1 MLRYVLALVLA
12 ALPPL
17 QESGRAAA
25 TLRFDWPTNVTARVD
40 TEFRHEYSD
49 GQVIVLT
56 SWLQMTH
63 RMRVSPHE
71 DGRLIQYDDQTYV
84 ASLGDLE
91 PGVAALLPL
100 WVPAQIVTSEGR
112 FLRMENAER
121 VQQHVIDLFEA
132 KGRSELVQRVPVFK
146 EYIRLMTSDAG
157 LRGLAEEN
165 WYDLVQRWVAAP
177 LAEGA
182 LDGAGPQRIPIEQ
195 QAPSTI
201 SRRVVKRSA
210 CSRSGIPRECVT
222 YEITTQRDHDQ
233 LANFARVLK
242 DSGANGLADTELL
255 EEIKTEQVTLEAST
269 MLPHECAITRSV
281 VTAVQED
288 GRVVPK
294 INLERVR
301 SVFSYSDEQ

>member
-1 MLRYVLALVLA
+1 MLRHVLAVVVA

-17 QESGRAAA
+17 QESGGVAA
-25 TLRFDWPTNVTARVD
+25 TLQFDWPTNLIAHVD

-49 GQVIVLT
+49 GQVVFLS

-91 PGVAALLPL
+91 PAVAALLPL
-100 WVPAQIVTSEGR
+100 WVPTRIVSREGR

-121 VQQHVIDLFEA
+121 VQQHVIDLFA
-132 KGRSELVQRVPVFK
+132 SKGGTDLVQRVPVFK
-146 EYIRLMTSDAG
+146 DYIRLMTSDAG
-157 LRGLAEEN
+157 LRGLAEEH
-165 WYDLVQRWVAAP
+165 WYGLVQRWIAAP
-177 LAEGA
+177 VAEGA
-182 LDGAGPQRIPIEQ
+182 LEGAGPQLIPLEQ

-201 SRRVVKRSA
+201 SRRVLRRSPCA
-210 CSRSGIPRECVT
+210 RSGIVRECVT

-233 LANFARVLK
+233 LANFAKALQ
-242 DSGANGLADTELL
+242 DSGIGGLADAELI
-255 EEIKTEQVTLEAST
+255 EELKTEQVTLETST
-269 MLPHECAITRSV
+269 MLPHEFAVTRSV

-288 GRVVPK
+288 GRMVPK
-294 INLERVR
+294 MNLERVR
-301 SVFSYSDEQ
+301 SVFSYSDEN

>member
-1 MLRYVLALVLA
+1 MSRYVLALVVA
-12 ALPPL
+12 ALAPL
-17 QESGRAAA
+17 QASGGAVPA
-25 TLRFDWPTNVTARVD
+25 LRFDWPTNVTAHVD

-49 GQVIVLT
+49 GQVVFLS

-63 RMRVSPHE
+63 RMRVSPHA

-91 PGVAALLPL
+91 PAVAALLPL
-100 WVPAQIVTSEGR
+100 WVPTQIVDGDGR

-121 VQQHVIDLFEA
+121 VQQHVIDLFA
-132 KGRSELVQRVPVFK
+132 SKGGTELVQRVPVFK
-146 EYIRLMTSDAG
+146 DYVRLMTSDAG

-165 WYDLVQRWVAAP
+165 WYGLVQRWIAAP
-177 LAEGA
+177 VAEGA
-182 LDGAGPQRIPIEQ
+182 LDGAGPQLVPLDQ

-201 SRRVVKRSA
+201 SRRVVRRA
-210 CSRSGIPRECVT
+210 PCSRSGTVRECVT
-222 YEITTQRDHDQ
+222 YEITTQRDRDQ
-233 LANFARVLK
+233 LANFAKALQ
-242 DSGANGLADTELL
+242 DSGIDGFADAALIAEL
-255 EEIKTEQVTLEAST
+255 KTERVTLEAST
-269 MLPHECAITRSV
+269 MLPHELAITRSV

-294 INLERVR
+294 INLERIR